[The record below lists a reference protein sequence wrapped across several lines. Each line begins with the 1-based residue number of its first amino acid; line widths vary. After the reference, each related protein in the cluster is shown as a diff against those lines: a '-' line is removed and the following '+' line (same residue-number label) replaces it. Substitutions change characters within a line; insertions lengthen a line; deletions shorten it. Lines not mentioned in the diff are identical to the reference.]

1 MAIKI
6 GVIKNKG
13 GTAAT
18 TLINFMAG
26 ELASRENPIT
36 KKKNRVLLIDT
47 DQQNNLKTLF
57 QVKTTSEG
65 GFAAVLTQ
73 GISPKALTFKV
84 RENIDLIPSGGRLV
98 KEIES
103 AYAHTPNAEL
113 LMKARFEE
121 IENDFD
127 FILVDS
133 APSITL
139 VTTQILTYCDFVLT
153 PSTLDLLGLVGTK
166 NILQFYALT
175 QKHFPKIAQML
186 AIVPTLADFRR
197 RIDKDLHDDLLSLK
211 ENGLTEGA
219 IITTPFRNDS
229 KVRTTQVRRK
239 LIQES
244 FPNCNAAQ
252 DIVKIVDDV
261 VAEIANR
268 QPLKATAK
276 KVQSHK
282 PDVEMGL

>member
-1 MAIKI
+1 MAIKL

-18 TLINFMAG
+18 SLINFIAG
-26 ELASRENPIT
+26 ELANRVNPKT
-36 KKKNRVLLIDT
+36 GNKNRILLIDT
-47 DQQNNLKTLF
+47 DQQNNLKTLY
-57 QVKTTSEG
+57 QLKTTAEG

-84 RENIDLIPSGGRLV
+84 RDNIHLVPSGGRLV

-103 AYAHTPNAEL
+103 SFAHTPNAEL

-121 IENDFD
+121 IENEFD
-127 FILVDS
+127 YILVDS

-139 VTTQILTYCDFVLT
+139 VTTNILNYCDYIIT

-175 QKHFPKIAQML
+175 KKHFPKIGQIL

-197 RIDKDLHDDLLSLK
+197 RVDKDLYDDLLSLK

-219 IITTPFRNDS
+219 IVTTPFRSDS
-229 KVRTTQVRRK
+229 KVRTSQVRRK

-244 FPNCNAAQ
+244 FPNSNAAQ
-252 DIVKIVDDV
+252 DIKVIAD
-261 VAEIANR
+261 EIESEIQVR
-268 QPLKATAK
+268 QQPQKAPARP
-276 KVQSHK
+276 QS
-282 PDVEMGL
+282 PELGM

>member
-6 GVIKNKG
+6 GGIKNKG
-13 GTAAT
+13 GTSLT
-18 TLINFMAG
+18 TLLNFLAA
-26 ELASRENPIT
+26 ELASRVNSKT
-36 KKKNRVLLIDT
+36 GALNRVLLIDT
-47 DQQNNLKTLF
+47 DQQNNLKTLY
-57 QVKTTSEG
+57 QVKTSAEG

-84 RENIDLIPSGGRLV
+84 RDNIHLLPSGGRLV

-103 AYAHTPNAEL
+103 TYSHTPNAEL
-113 LMKARFEE
+113 LMKVRFEE

-127 FILVDS
+127 YILVDS

-139 VTTQILTYCDFVLT
+139 VTTNILNYCDFVLT

-166 NILQFYALT
+166 NILQFYSLT
-175 QKHFPKIAQML
+175 QKHFPRIAEML

-197 RIDKDLHDDLLSLK
+197 RVDKDLHDDLLALK

-219 IITTPFRNDS
+219 IITQPFRNDS

-244 FPNCNAAQ
+244 FPNSNAAQ
-252 DIVKIVDDV
+252 DIKKIAD
-261 VAEIANR
+261 EIESEITTRLNKR
-268 QPLKATAK
+268 LTSKASK
-276 KVQSHK
+276 RSE
-282 PDVEMGL
+282 VEAGL